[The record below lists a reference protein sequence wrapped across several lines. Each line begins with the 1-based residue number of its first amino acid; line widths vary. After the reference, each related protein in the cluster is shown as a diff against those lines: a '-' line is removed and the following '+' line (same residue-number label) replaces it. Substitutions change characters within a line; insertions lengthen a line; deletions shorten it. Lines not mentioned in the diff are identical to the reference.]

1 MTSIRTTPS
10 TVAQLN
16 GRKIEFVVFC
26 IGVLL
31 FLMIP
36 TPKGRLGQNWYKIV
50 MVQKIKKEITI

>member
-36 TPKGRLGQNWYKIV
+36 TPKGRLGQNCNGTKN
-50 MVQKIKKEITI
+50 KKEITI